1 MSSNNRPLSPHLDVY
16 RLPLSA
22 LISIVH
28 RGTGAFLTMGTI
40 VLVWW
45 LMALAGGEEAFMSM
59 QSFMGSFFGRL
70 VLFGWTF
77 ALFFHLSNGVRH
89 LIWDAGY
96 GFEKDTVEK
105 SSLMVLG
112 AAGFL
117 TFFVWVIAFS
127 FAVGA

>member
-22 LISIVH
+22 LLSIVH
-28 RGTGAFLTMGTI
+28 RGTGAFLTIGTI

-45 LMALAGGEEAFMSM
+45 LMALAGGEEAFLSA

-70 VLFGWTF
+70 ILFGWSF
-77 ALFFHLSNGVRH
+77 ALFFHLANGIRH

-96 GFEKDTVEK
+96 GFEKETVEK
-105 SSLMVLG
+105 SSLVVLG

-117 TFFVWVIAFS
+117 TFFIWVLAFS
-127 FAVGA
+127 FGIGA

>member
-28 RGTGAFLTMGTI
+28 RGTGAFLTIGSF

-45 LMALAGGEEAFMSM
+45 LMALAGGEEVFMSA

-70 VLFGWTF
+70 ILFGWSF
-77 ALFFHLSNGVRH
+77 ALFFHLSNGIRH

-96 GFEKDTVEK
+96 GFEKEAVER
-105 SSLMVLG
+105 SSLIVIG

-117 TFFVWVIAFS
+117 TFFVWVVAFS
-127 FAVGA
+127 FGIGA

>member
-1 MSSNNRPLSPHLDVY
+1 MSSSNRPLSPHLDVY
-16 RLPLSA
+16 KLPLSA
-22 LISIVH
+22 VISIVH
-28 RGTGAFLTMGTI
+28 RGTGAFLTMGTL

-45 LMALAGGEEAFMSM
+45 LMALAGGEEAFMSA

-70 VLFGWTF
+70 ILFGWSF
-77 ALFFHLSNGVRH
+77 ALFFHLCNGIRH
-89 LIWDAGY
+89 LIWDVGY

-117 TFFVWVIAFS
+117 TFFIWIIAFS
-127 FAVGA
+127 FGVGA

>member
-16 RLPLSA
+16 SLPLSA

-28 RGTGAFLTMGTI
+28 RGTGAFLSIGSI

-45 LMALAGGEEAFMSM
+45 LMALAGGEEAFMSA

-70 VLFGWTF
+70 ILFGWSF
-77 ALFFHLSNGVRH
+77 ALFFHLANGIRH

-96 GFEKDTVEK
+96 GFEKEAVEK
-105 SSLMVLG
+105 SSLIVIG

-127 FAVGA
+127 FGIGA

>member
-45 LMALAGGEEAFMSM
+45 LIALAGGEQTFSVAQE
-59 QSFMGSFFGRL
+59 FMGGFFGKL
-70 VLFGWTF
+70 ILFGWSF
-77 ALFFHLSNGVRH
+77 ALFFHLSNGIRH
-89 LIWDAGY
+89 LVWDAGY
-96 GFEKDTVEK
+96 GFEKSEVEK
-105 SSLMVLG
+105 SSYIVLG
-112 AAGFL
+112 ASGAL
-117 TFFVWVIAFS
+117 TVLVWVVAFS
-127 FAVGA
+127 FGGGA